1 MGSLMG
7 SSTPE
12 FEYKAIG
19 KSGNVV
25 TGAIAAENSRLA
37 ARLLRRQ
44 GLNLT
49 SLREIQ
55 VSATS
60 SSPFRRPTKLG
71 QHELTVFMERLC
83 VLLES
88 EVPVDETI
96 SSLTEAEPNPVLK
109 EKCKSIGTALRG
121 GSSFSMALENAELKI
136 PSYFHLLTKAG
147 EATGGLA
154 SALRD
159 GLDQWQYEIESRKK
173 LIGSLT
179 YPAILVSSGIA
190 AVMLIFL
197 VVVPKFVKI
206 LDKGSG
212 DIPWL
217 ARAVMG
223 TGQFFHD
230 HVYVIL
236 ALAVIV
242 IVLACYLLADKQF
255 RRRVMDLLAAAPL
268 TGVWL
273 VESDTGRWAAMLA
286 ALLEHKVELITAL
299 DLAQHNI
306 TITGLKQRFASVT
319 KSVRG
324 GVSVAEALSDARAL
338 PVTGINLV
346 RVGEQSGKL
355 PTMLRSLARLSDTNV
370 KTRMARFLALVEPFA
385 ILLIGAVVGVIM
397 AGVILGITSVNDIG
411 M

>member
-1 MGSLMG
+1 MNLSI
-7 SSTPE
+7 PE

-19 KSGNVV
+19 KNGNMV
-25 TGAIAAENSRLA
+25 TGGISAENSRLA

-44 GLNLT
+44 GLTLT
-49 SLREIQ
+49 SLHEIK
-55 VSATS
+55 VSTS
-60 SSPFRRPTKLG
+60 GSSWFRPPTKIS
-71 QHELTVFMERLC
+71 QQELTGFMERLC

-96 SSLTEAEPNPVLK
+96 SSLTEAEPHPVLK

-121 GSSFSMALENAELKI
+121 GHSFSTALENAKLKI

-147 EATGGLA
+147 EATGSLA

-179 YPAILVSSGIA
+179 YPAILVISGIA

-197 VVVPKFVKI
+197 IVVPKFVKI
-206 LDKGSG
+206 LEKGSG

-217 ARAVMG
+217 ARMVMG
-223 TGQFFHD
+223 TGQLFHD
-230 HVYVIL
+230 NVYIIL
-236 ALAVIV
+236 ALTVIV
-242 IVLACYLLADKQF
+242 VILVCYLFADKKF
-255 RRRVMDLLAAAPL
+255 RRKVMDLLAAAPL

-299 DLAQHNI
+299 ELAQHNI
-306 TITGLKQRFASVT
+306 TITSLKQRFGSVT

-324 GVSVAEALSDARAL
+324 GVSIAEALLEARAL

-346 RVGEQSGKL
+346 KVGEQSGKL
-355 PTMLRSLARLSDTNV
+355 PAMLRSLARLSDTNV

-397 AGVILGITSVNDIG
+397 AGLILGITSVNDVG